1 MINGN
6 PFFEVKREGLQTVG
20 SGLAVNKE
28 ALINSETNDLLGIVS
43 PGYEIVTHEQVAN
56 LFGDALGQYD
66 HQVIGNHLDSTG
78 RRWKQRIIFN
88 DDRLN
93 FDIDGRGDNTG
104 VMLELFNGYDA
115 RTSFGYELMGF
126 RSYCTNGMVM
136 GKKSLFREALSHFI
150 SAIDRLQRS
159 FELKWPAFKD
169 NVSTWQEWTS
179 IPYSKDQFGAFL
191 ESKVKNDNN
200 KKGPISTKM
209 SETIMGEWEPALNI
223 QRLDNTVWGS
233 FNVLTYLA
241 THKTKA
247 RKGSNLFSNR
257 YNTMNRLAADF
268 YDEYKLAA

>member
-1 MINGN
+1 MRN
-6 PFFEVKREGLQTVG
+6 PFFDVKREKLITVG
-20 SGLAVNKE
+20 SEIEVPKE
-28 ALINSETNDLLGIVS
+28 ALINAETNDLMGIVS
-43 PGYEIVTHEQVAN
+43 PGYEIVTHNQVAN
-56 LFGDALGQYD
+56 LFGEALGQYD
-66 HQVIGNHLDSTG
+66 HKVIGNHLDSTG
-78 RRWKQRIIFN
+78 KRWKQRIIFE

-136 GKKSLFREALSHFI
+136 GKKSIFREALSHFVA
-150 SAIDRLQRS
+150 AIDRLRSS
-159 FELKWPAFKD
+159 FELKWPAFRD
-169 NVSTWQEWTS
+169 NIGIWQEWTS
-179 IPYSKDQFGAFL
+179 IPYTGDQFQSYL
-191 ESKVKNDNN
+191 EGKVKSEDNG
-200 KKGPISTKM
+200 KGFLSTKM
-209 SETIMGEWEPALNI
+209 AETIHGEWIPCLSAQN
-223 QRLDNTVWGS
+223 LDETMWGG

-257 YNTMNRLAADF
+257 YRTMNRLAADF